1 VVLEATRAGQ
11 AFGQKPRTPARADG
25 RVPTIRAT
33 HAPAAARGRKA
44 NEGAVPLAPSE
55 ETRRRR
61 WSRGHAQVM
70 RRSSC
75 GPAGAGL
82 AWNVNNNGNTNQNNV
97 DNNNNALCVR

>member
-1 VVLEATRAGQ
+1 
-11 AFGQKPRTPARADG
+11 
-25 RVPTIRAT
+25 
-33 HAPAAARGRKA
+33 
-44 NEGAVPLAPSE
+44 
-55 ETRRRR
+55 
-61 WSRGHAQVM
+61 M

>member
-1 VVLEATRAGQ
+1 MRA
-11 AFGQKPRTPARADG
+11 AG

-33 HAPAAARGRKA
+33 HAPAAARERKA
-44 NEGAVPLAPSE
+44 NEGAKPLAPSSAE
-55 ETRRRR
+55 ETRFRR
-61 WSRGHAQVM
+61 WPDGHAQAM